1 MIMQSNTGLGSYA
14 AYSCYNCFNT
24 YFCMWDM
31 YYKVL
36 LG

>member
-1 MIMQSNTGLGSYA
+1 MIMQSNMGLGSYA